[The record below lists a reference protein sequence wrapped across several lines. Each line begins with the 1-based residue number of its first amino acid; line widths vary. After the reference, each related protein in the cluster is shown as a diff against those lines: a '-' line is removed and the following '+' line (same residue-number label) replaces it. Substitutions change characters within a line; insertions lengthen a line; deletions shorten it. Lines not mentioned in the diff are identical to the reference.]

1 MPGRHQRPQHRHH
14 SALTPDL
21 AVFAE
26 LFHQRVPRLLILVQV
41 FNIQRGQA
49 KHRGRQRAA
58 QGIFPLR
65 GQHRLQQPEQ
75 LLGLQRL
82 KNAVAVREVDRGDAQ
97 RLQRFTHLRRL
108 QPVAHQH
115 GNIRSLYRARG
126 FPAPQ
131 QRAPLLTG
139 AQPVADLRGAE
150 LRHKGLIIARPD
162 SVAGHQ
168 PDVHRRYV
176 RRVNGKAQPLILC
189 RRLHRQKRDLAEHEG
204 VIAEAEQ
211 PIDAAH
217 HARRGAPVGIEG
229 VVRGNVAA
237 RFHIGKD
244 IGAAKGVDGLLRIAD
259 QQQSRLR
266 LPAPDAA
273 KNPVLLRVGVLK
285 FIDHRH
291 RKTLANGAGQ
301 RLAAVAAQ
309 RLVKPAEH
317 IVKPQ
322 LAAAAL
328 FAGDRIADLDHRSR
342 QHQIGERQRGGQQ
355 RLHGAKQGMHRW
367 FATGFGAL
375 EQKRLGKFLQRVGQ
389 LVA

>member
-1 MPGRHQRPQHRHH
+1 M
-14 SALTPDL
+14 
-21 AVFAE
+21 
-26 LFHQRVPRLLILVQV
+26 
-41 FNIQRGQA
+41 
-49 KHRGRQRAA
+49 
-58 QGIFPLR
+58 
-65 GQHRLQQPEQ
+65 
-75 LLGLQRL
+75 
-82 KNAVAVREVDRGDAQ
+82 
-97 RLQRFTHLRRL
+97 
-108 QPVAHQH
+108 
-115 GNIRSLYRARG
+115 
-126 FPAPQ
+126 
-131 QRAPLLTG
+131 
-139 AQPVADLRGAE
+139 
-150 LRHKGLIIARPD
+150 
-162 SVAGHQ
+162 
-168 PDVHRRYV
+168 
-176 RRVNGKAQPLILC
+176 
-189 RRLHRQKRDLAEHEG
+189 EHEG

-244 IGAAKGVDGLLRIAD
+244 IGAAKGVNGLLGIAD
-259 QQQSRLR
+259 EQQSRLR

-328 FAGDRIADLDHRSR
+328 FAGDRIADPTIALASTRSVSVSEEASNDSTALNR
-342 QHQIGERQRGGQQ
+342 
-355 RLHGAKQGMHRW
+355 MHRR